1 MIEERRLKKEVKIP
15 EGVSVIAEGMF
26 ITVKGPKGELKR
38 KIFDPTV
45 AIAVADGKVLLSPK
59 KLTKTQKMLINTY
72 VSHIKNMMSGVQNA
86 YQYKMKVC
94 SSHFPMSVTVD
105 GSTVVI
111 KNFFGEKVARKAKIV
126 PGVKVEAKGDIV
138 TVTGVDIEAVGQTCT
153 NIELAVRITNRDR
166 RVFQDGVW
174 LFEKGRVQ

>member
-15 EGVSVIAEGMF
+15 EGVSVAAEGGF
-26 ITVKGPKGELKR
+26 ITVKGPKGEIK
-38 KIFDPTV
+38 KKMFDPNV

-59 KLTKTQKMLINTY
+59 KMTKTQKMLINTY

-94 SSHFPMSVTVD
+94 SSHFPISVSVD

-111 KNFFGEKVARKAKIV
+111 KNFFGEKTARKAKIV
-126 PGVKVEAKGDIV
+126 HGVKVEAKGDIV

-174 LFEKGRVQ
+174 LFEKGRVA

>member
-1 MIEERRLKKEVKIP
+1 MIEERRLKKEVTIP
-15 EGVSVIAEGMF
+15 EGVSVIADGGF
-26 ITVKGPKGELKR
+26 ITVKGPKGEIKR

-45 AIAVADGKVLLSPK
+45 SIAVADGKVLLSPK
-59 KLTKTQKMLINTY
+59 KLTKKQKALINSY
-72 VSHIKNMMSGVQNA
+72 LAHIKNMMSGVQNA

-94 SSHFPMSVTVD
+94 SSHFPMSVSVE

-111 KNFFGEKVARKAKIV
+111 KNFFGEKVARKAKIA

-138 TVTGVDIEAVGQTCT
+138 TVSGVDIEAVGQTCT
-153 NIELAVRITNRDR
+153 NIELALRITNRDR